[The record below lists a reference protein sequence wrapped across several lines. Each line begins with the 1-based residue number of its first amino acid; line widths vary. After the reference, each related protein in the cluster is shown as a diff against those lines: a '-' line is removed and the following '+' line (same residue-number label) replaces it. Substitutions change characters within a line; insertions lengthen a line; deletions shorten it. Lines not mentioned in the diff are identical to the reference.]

1 MPKNNLKNFWLM
13 KTEPDV
19 FSFEDLVKAPNRTT
33 HWEGVRNYQARNFMR
48 DSFKKGDQV
57 LIYHSNIDE
66 PGVFGI
72 ATVVREGYPD
82 SFALDPKSK
91 YFDAQAKKK
100 GESPWI
106 MVDVKATHRF
116 KNPVTRSQLK
126 DEPRAKDMM
135 VLQRGA
141 RLSVQPVSED
151 HFNLIID
158 LGGPQKL

>member
-1 MPKNNLKNFWLM
+1 MSQKATTNFWLM

-57 LIYHSNIDE
+57 LIYHSNVDE
-66 PGVFGI
+66 PSVFGI

-82 SFALDPKSK
+82 GFALDPKSK
-91 YFDAQAKKK
+91 YFDEDAKKK
-100 GESPWI
+100 GASPWI

-116 KNPVTRSQLK
+116 KTPVTRELLK
-126 DEPRAKDMM
+126 KEPRAKTMM
-135 VLQRGA
+135 LLQKGS
-141 RLSVQPVSED
+141 RLSVQPVSEE
-151 HFNLIID
+151 HFKLVVD
-158 LGGPQKL
+158 LGKPQKL